1 MFHSKIRTFV
11 LKYSPEVTMILG
23 SMKEVF
29 LSCAR
34 DMYLFD
40 CRVARLEDEVLGAY
54 RDVLESFIRFT
65 GDIRIRQLTPDHVRL
80 YIANLSD
87 GPYEGEEHDNLVMSQ
102 YAVIQTW
109 IHWMYVQKF
118 VNERDGGLV
127 KHPGLTSLF
136 PSRINWRL
144 SQYWKYPLSV

>member
-1 MFHSKIRTFV
+1 
-11 LKYSPEVTMILG
+11 MILG

-29 LSCAR
+29 LSCAK
-34 DMYLFD
+34 DAYLFD
-40 CRVARLEDEVLGAY
+40 CQAARLEKEVLSVY
-54 RDVLESFIRFT
+54 QNILESFIRFT
-65 GDIRIRQLTPDHVRL
+65 GDIQVRQLSPDHFRL

-87 GPYEGEEHDNLVMSQ
+87 GPFEEGEMDDLVESQ

-118 VNERDGGLV
+118 INERDGGLI
-127 KHPGLTSLF
+127 KPPSLTSLF
-136 PSRINWRL
+136 PSRITWRL